1 MIRVENLSYSFPE
14 KDLYRNISFHI
25 EEGQHAALIGSN
37 GSGKTTLIDMIIH
50 EDEYLYTGKIRKKEP
65 LKTGYVSQYVV
76 HDREL
81 ASNVY
86 DYLAQDFRQMLQE
99 QEAICLEM
107 ESATDFEEIMERY
120 QASLDAFTA
129 VDGENYETNI
139 HKQLKLAG
147 LSQIEEV
154 PVSRISGGEFKLMQI
169 IRQMMRFPDLL
180 IMDEPDV
187 FLDFDNLSGLA
198 NLILS
203 YPKTVLVVTHNR
215 FLLNYCFDKILHLED
230 MDIQEFDGS
239 YMDYQVALLSRKVE
253 MQEGAA
259 RDQKEILRQ
268 QKVVERIR
276 KEATY
281 IDNSA
286 KGRQLKA
293 RVSLLE
299 RLKEKAIKEPFVE
312 VREPEIHLWMG
323 KDENLPGQEGMSGD
337 SLKGGRILVEDY
349 SLSFGETLLEHVS
362 FEIGPGEKVALV
374 GPNGTGKTTLLHD
387 IYEMMQGKHPSG
399 EENDMATQVAYLSQI
414 YQNIYNES
422 ETLYQVFERLGF
434 EKPAEI
440 EDYLSKY
447 CFPPEMA
454 GQRLKELSGGERNL
468 LALAILGRMN
478 SEILLLD
485 EPSSHLDLYA
495 QEALERAIREYPGTV
510 LMVSHDFY
518 TIANCVDYVLYV
530 EDRQIRRMSG
540 RAFRKMIYKRHF
552 SSRYME
558 FEKEKKELEQ
568 RIQSDLRGKDYE
580 KAKEGCRKLAALVDG
595 APDR

>member
-37 GSGKTTLIDMIIH
+37 GSGKTTLIDMILH
-50 EDEYLYTGKIRKKEP
+50 EEEYLYTGKIRKKES

-81 ASNVY
+81 TSDVY
-86 DYLAQDFRQMLQE
+86 DYLAQDFRKMLQE

-107 ESATDFEEIMERY
+107 ETATDFDEIMDRY
-120 QASLDAFTA
+120 QASLDAFAA

-154 PVSRISGGEFKLMQI
+154 PVSSISGGEFKLIQI

-187 FLDFDNLSGLA
+187 FLDFDNLSGLS
-198 NLILS
+198 NLIRS
-203 YPKTVLVVTHNR
+203 YPKTILVVTHNR
-215 FLLNYCFDKILHLED
+215 FLLNYCFDKILHLENR
-230 MDIQEFDGS
+230 DIQEFEGS

-259 RDQKEILRQ
+259 RDQKEIQRQ

-299 RLKEKAIKEPFVE
+299 RLKERAIKEPFVE
-312 VREPEIHLWMG
+312 VREPEIHLWM
-323 KDENLPGQEGMSGD
+323 DEDTASA
-337 SLKGGRILVEDY
+337 KGGRILVEDY
-349 SLSFGETLLEHVS
+349 SLSFGETLLDHVS

-387 IYEMMQGKHPSG
+387 INEMLQKTLPSGG
-399 EENDMATQVAYLSQI
+399 EENETVPRVGYLSQV
-414 YQNIYNES
+414 YQNFYDES
-422 ETLYQVFERLGF
+422 ETLYQVFEKLGL
-434 EKPAEI
+434 EKAAET
-440 EDYLSKY
+440 EEYLSRY

-454 GQRLKELSGGERNL
+454 GQRLKDLSGGERNL
-468 LALAILGRMN
+468 LALAILGRMDT
-478 SEILLLD
+478 EILLLD

-495 QEALERAIREYPGTV
+495 QEALERAIREYPGTI

-540 RAFRKMIYKRHF
+540 RAFRKMIYKKHF
-552 SSRYME
+552 SSSYTE
-558 FEKEKKELEQ
+558 FEKEKNELEQ
-568 RIQSDLRGKDYE
+568 RIQSWLRMKDYE

-595 APDR
+595 APAW

>member
-25 EEGQHAALIGSN
+25 EEGQHTALIGSN

-50 EDEYLYTGKIRKKEP
+50 EDEYLYTGKIRRKES

-81 ASNVY
+81 TSDVY
-86 DYLAQDFRQMLQE
+86 DYLAQDFRKMLQE

-107 ESATDFEEIMERY
+107 ETATDFDEIMDRY
-120 QASLDAFTA
+120 QKSLDAFAA

-154 PVSRISGGEFKLMQI
+154 PVSRISGGEFKLLQI

-187 FLDFDNLSGLA
+187 FLDFENLSGLC
-198 NLILS
+198 NLIRS
-203 YPKTVLVVTHNR
+203 YPKTVLVITHNR
-215 FLLNYCFDKILHLED
+215 FLLNNCFDKILHLED
-230 MDIQEFDGS
+230 KDIQEFEGS
-239 YMDYQVALLSRKVE
+239 YMDYQLALLSRKVE

-312 VREPEIHLWMG
+312 VREPEIHLWNGDDLAQNG
-323 KDENLPGQEGMSGD
+323 K
-337 SLKGGRILVEDY
+337 ITVEDY
-349 SLSFGETLLEHVS
+349 SLSFGETLLDHVS
-362 FEIGPGEKVALV
+362 FEVSPGEKVALV

-387 IYEMMQGKHPSG
+387 IYEMLQGSPAPEGKEDNPVISRVG
-399 EENDMATQVAYLSQI
+399 YLSQI
-414 YQNIYNES
+414 YPGLYDES
-422 ETLYQVFERLGF
+422 ETLYQVFGKLGL
-434 EKPAEI
+434 ENTTETEA
-440 EDYLSKY
+440 YLNRY
-447 CFPPEMA
+447 CFPGEMA
-454 GQRLKELSGGERNL
+454 GQRLSELSGGEKNL
-468 LALAILGRMN
+468 IQLAVLGRMN
-478 SEILLLD
+478 TEILLLD

-495 QEALERAIREYPGTV
+495 QEALERAIREYPGTI

-518 TIANCVDYVLYV
+518 TIVNCVDYVLYV
-530 EDRQIRRMSG
+530 ENRQIRRMSG

-552 SSRYME
+552 SSRYTE

-568 RIQSDLRGKDYE
+568 RIQSYLRTKDYE
-580 KAKEGCRKLAALVDG
+580 KAKEGCRKLAVLIDG

>member
-1 MIRVENLSYSFPE
+1 MIKVENLSYSFPE

-25 EEGQHAALIGSN
+25 EEGQHVALIGSN
-37 GSGKTTLIDMIIH
+37 GTGKTTLADMIVN
-50 EDEYLYTGKIRKKEP
+50 EEEYLYTGKIRKKEP
-65 LKTGYVSQYVV
+65 LKTGYVAQYVV
-76 HDREL
+76 HDRNL
-81 ASNVY
+81 TSGVY
-86 DYLAQDFRQMLQE
+86 DYIAQDFRQMLQE
-99 QEAICLEM
+99 QERICLEM
-107 ESATDFEEIMERY
+107 ETATDFDEIMERY
-120 QASLDAFTA
+120 QKSLDAFAA
-129 VDGENYETNI
+129 VDGDNYETNI

-154 PVSRISGGEFKLMQI
+154 PVSRISGGEFKLIQI
-169 IRQMMRFPDLL
+169 IRQMMQFPDLL

-187 FLDFDNLSGLA
+187 FLDFDNLSGLC

-203 YPKTVLVVTHNR
+203 YSKTILIITHNR
-215 FLLNYCFDKILHLED
+215 FLLNHCFNKILHLENA
-230 MDIQEFDGS
+230 DIQEFDGS

-259 RDQKEILRQ
+259 RDQREITRQ

-312 VREPEIHLWMG
+312 VREPEIHLWTG
-323 KDENLPGQEGMSGD
+323 AQ
-337 SLKGGRILVEDY
+337 GREIILEDY
-349 SLSFGETLLEHVS
+349 SLSFGEILLDHIS
-362 FEIGPGEKVALV
+362 LEIAPGEKVAMV

-387 IYEMMQGKHPSG
+387 IYEKLQERVSPDGQDEKDEGPRVG
-399 EENDMATQVAYLSQI
+399 YLSQI
-414 YQNIYNES
+414 YQTLYDES
-422 ETLYQVFERLGF
+422 ETISQVFGKLGF
-434 EKPAEI
+434 ENKEEI
-440 EDYLSKY
+440 TAYLNQY
-447 CFPPEMA
+447 CFTGEMMD
-454 GQRLKELSGGERNL
+454 QHLSDLSGGERNL
-468 LALAILGRMN
+468 LQLAILGRMET
-478 SEILLLD
+478 EILLLD

-495 QEALERAIREYPGTV
+495 QEALEKAVREYPGTV

-518 TIANCVDYVLYV
+518 TIANCADKVLYV
-530 EDRQIRRMSG
+530 ENRQIRKMSG

-552 SSRYME
+552 SSRYTE
-558 FEKEKKELEQ
+558 FERQKKELEQ
-568 RIQSDLRGKDYE
+568 TIQGLLKNKDYE

>member
-14 KDLYRNISFHI
+14 KDLYQNISFHI

-50 EDEYLYTGKIRKKEP
+50 EDEYLYTGKIRKKES
-65 LKTGYVSQYVV
+65 LKTGYVAQYVV

-81 ASNVY
+81 LSNVY
-86 DYLAQDFRQMLQE
+86 DYLAQDFREMLKE

-107 ESATDFEEIMERY
+107 ETATDFDEIMERY
-120 QASLDAFTA
+120 QESLDAFAA

-187 FLDFDNLSGLA
+187 FLDFDNLSGLC
-198 NLILS
+198 NLIRS
-203 YPKTVLVVTHNR
+203 YPKTILVITHNR
-215 FLLNYCFDKILHLED
+215 FLLNNCFDKILHLED
-230 MDIQEFDGS
+230 KDIQEFDGS
-239 YMDYQVALLSRKVE
+239 YMDYQLALLSRKVE

-259 RDQKEILRQ
+259 RDQKEIQRQ

-323 KDENLPGQEGMSGD
+323 SDPVQNGK
-337 SLKGGRILVEDY
+337 ITVEDY

-387 IYEMMQGKHPSG
+387 IYEMLQESSAS
-399 EENDMATQVAYLSQI
+399 EEEEKNEHTGRVGYLSQI
-414 YQNIYNES
+414 YSNLYDES
-422 ETLYQVFERLGF
+422 ETLYQIF
-434 EKPAEI
+434 EKLGLENRAET
-440 EDYLSKY
+440 EAYLNKY
-447 CFPPEMA
+447 CFPSEMA
-454 GQRLKELSGGERNL
+454 DQRLSELSGGEKNMIQ
-468 LALAILGRMN
+468 LAILGRMN
-478 SEILLLD
+478 TEILLLD

-495 QEALERAIREYPGTV
+495 QEALEGAIREYPGTI

-518 TIANCVDYVLYV
+518 TIVNCVDYVLYV

-552 SSRYME
+552 SSRYTE

-568 RIQSDLRGKDYE
+568 KIQSYLRMKDYE
-580 KAKEGCRKLAALVDG
+580 KAKEGCRKLAVLIDG

>member
-14 KDLYRNISFHI
+14 KDLYQNISFHI

-50 EDEYLYTGKIRKKEP
+50 EDEYLYTGKIRKKES
-65 LKTGYVSQYVV
+65 LKTGYVAQYVV

-81 ASNVY
+81 LSNVY
-86 DYLAQDFRQMLQE
+86 DYLAQDFREMLKE

-107 ESATDFEEIMERY
+107 ETATDFDEIMERY
-120 QASLDAFTA
+120 QESLDAFAA

-187 FLDFDNLSGLA
+187 FLDFDNLSGLC
-198 NLILS
+198 NLIRS
-203 YPKTVLVVTHNR
+203 YPKTILVITHNR
-215 FLLNYCFDKILHLED
+215 FLLNNCFDKILHLED
-230 MDIQEFDGS
+230 KDIQEFDGS
-239 YMDYQVALLSRKVE
+239 YMDYQLALLSRKVE
-253 MQEGAA
+253 MQEGAT
-259 RDQKEILRQ
+259 RDQKEIQRQ

-323 KDENLPGQEGMSGD
+323 SDPVQNGK
-337 SLKGGRILVEDY
+337 ITVEDY

-387 IYEMMQGKHPSG
+387 IYEMLQESSAS
-399 EENDMATQVAYLSQI
+399 EEEEKNEHTGRVGYLSQI
-414 YQNIYNES
+414 YSNLYDES
-422 ETLYQVFERLGF
+422 ETLYQIF
-434 EKPAEI
+434 EKLGLENRAET
-440 EDYLSKY
+440 EAYLNKY
-447 CFPPEMA
+447 CFPSEMA
-454 GQRLKELSGGERNL
+454 DQRLSELSGGEKNL
-468 LALAILGRMN
+468 IQLAILGRMN
-478 SEILLLD
+478 TEILLLD

-495 QEALERAIREYPGTV
+495 QEALEGAIREYPGTI

-518 TIANCVDYVLYV
+518 TIVNCVDYVLYV

-552 SSRYME
+552 SSRYTE

-568 RIQSDLRGKDYE
+568 KIQSYLRMKDYE
-580 KAKEGCRKLAALVDG
+580 KAKEGCRKLAVLIDG